1 MKKSFKN
8 SPIAAAPLS
17 RSEFQEH
24 RHRIWRRICGDKYIY
39 LMLLPVV
46 AYMFIFQY
54 MPMAWLSVSFFDFK
68 LLKGFSGSKFVGLSN
83 YIKFVT
89 GSDFGRVV
97 GNTLILNLE
106 QLLISFPITIIFA
119 LLLNEI
125 RKARFK
131 KLVQTVSYLPHFI
144 STVVLVTMI
153 STILSPSVGIL
164 GAISKALGQNPVYY
178 LGQAKYFRTI
188 YIVSGVW
195 QGTGWGAIIYL
206 SAMTG
211 IDPTL
216 YEAAT
221 VDGAGRLR
229 QVWHVT
235 LPGIMGAIMIQLV
248 MQIGNLM
255 NLGFEKIYLLQN
267 SFNLEVSEVLSTY
280 VYKQGMLNTKFGYST
295 AASVFNSIIALILV
309 VAANKV
315 SKKLTNAGLW

>member
-1 MKKSFKN
+1 
-8 SPIAAAPLS
+8 
-17 RSEFQEH
+17 
-24 RHRIWRRICGDKYIY
+24 
-39 LMLLPVV
+39 MLLPVV

>member
-1 MKKSFKN
+1 MKHLSGEF
-8 SPIAAAPLS
+8 SATMEMPI
-17 RSEFQEH
+17 RTENQER
-24 RHRIWRRICGDKYIY
+24 RHQIWRSICRNKYIY
-39 LMLLPVV
+39 LMLLPVIV
-46 AYMFIFQY
+46 FMVVFQY
-54 MPMAWLSVSFFDFK
+54 MPMAWLSVSFFDYK
-68 LLKGFSGSKFVGLSN
+68 LLKGFSGSKFVGLDN

-89 GSDFGRVV
+89 SSDFGTVV

-106 QLLISFPITIIFA
+106 QLLIAFPITIIFA

-125 RKARFK
+125 RRARFK

-153 STILSPSVGIL
+153 STILSPSVGVF
-164 GAISKALGQNPVYY
+164 GAISKALGQTPAYY

-188 YIVSGVW
+188 YIASGVW

-211 IDPTL
+211 IDPAL

-221 VDGAGRLR
+221 VDGAGRFR
-229 QVWHVT
+229 KVWHVT

-309 VAANKV
+309 VTANKV
-315 SKKLTNAGLW
+315 SKELTNTGLW

>member
-1 MKKSFKN
+1 
-8 SPIAAAPLS
+8 
-17 RSEFQEH
+17 
-24 RHRIWRRICGDKYIY
+24 
-39 LMLLPVV
+39 MLLPVV

-119 LLLNEI
+119 LLLNEL

-255 NLGFEKIYLLQN
+255 NLGFEKIYLLQI

-280 VYKQGMLNTKFGYST
+280 VYKQGMLNTKFCYST